1 MSSQFSRSLKQS
13 VMVRIQKHATTYIR
27 ISQHTRI
34 DNDIVQLQVLYCGEL
49 RNETL
54 YNAMLAFTIRDVL
67 RVCSPQDGRARQYKT
82 KRQERQ
88 RGIEGM
94 VGKQGRIYIY

>member
-1 MSSQFSRSLKQS
+1 
-13 VMVRIQKHATTYIR
+13 MVRRQKHATTYIGV
-27 ISQHTRI
+27 SQHARI

-54 YNAMLAFTIRDVL
+54 CNAMLAITTRDVL
-67 RVCSPQDGRARQYKT
+67 RVCIPQDGCERQYKM